1 MKFDLTFLKPCLVAA
16 LAIALPGQLAAQ
28 AKPGPDTLIVG
39 LSADASTFEPGEIRS
54 MDNSNIARMIY
65 TALTRIDAEGQ
76 IVPRLATDWT
86 VSEDGTRIEFS
97 LPEGYVCEDG
107 EPLTAEDVAYSWNRA
122 ADPENGFAGN
132 TPGFVYTS
140 MAFKTAEVVD
150 DLTVAIVSERDT
162 GMGLGFTSQVFI
174 HCKDSFE
181 AMTLDEISRSP
192 VASGEY
198 RLVEWNAGANL
209 TLEKWQGKGNFK
221 NVVFRII
228 PEASTRIAELLAGN
242 VDIITNV
249 LPDQSDLINASGTAE
264 VQVVQGLR
272 RMYIGF
278 NQSEIF
284 DGVAGEAVRNEDV
297 RRALQYAVNVPAICA
312 QLLNFECERATGLV
326 NPPNGHPDLT
336 PYPYEPE
343 TAERLL
349 DEAGYPR
356 DENGVR
362 FEIKLQAPRGRYLN
376 DANVAL
382 AVGAFLDEV
391 GVKTEVELLEWSSV
405 YVPLIRKHDAGPLFL
420 LGSGGALWSVLYDM
434 AVMAKVESGPN
445 YTDWSDPRWFDR
457 WADIAAA
464 ETPEEERAVVNEMLQ
479 VFYDYGPWLH
489 MYYQP
494 DFYGVS
500 NRIVWNARRDEHI
513 DLWDVRIAE

>member
-1 MKFDLTFLKPCLVAA
+1 MKTLPLLLVTT
-16 LAIALPGQLAAQ
+16 LAFGLPTLAAAQ
-28 AKPGPDTLIVG
+28 AQPGPDTLVVG

-54 MDNSNIARMIY
+54 MDNSNIARLIY
-65 TALTRIDAEGQ
+65 TALTRIDAEGN

-86 VSEDGTRIEFS
+86 ISEDGTRIEFTI
-97 LPEGYVCEDG
+97 PEGYVCEDG

-122 ADPENGFAGN
+122 ASPDNAFAGN

-140 MAFKTAEVVD
+140 MAFAEAEVVD
-150 DLTVAIVSERDT
+150 DLTVAILSERDT

-181 AMTLDEISRSP
+181 AMTLDEIAGTP
-192 VASGEY
+192 VSSGEY
-198 RLVEWNAGANL
+198 RLVEWSIGAGL
-209 TLEKWQGKGNFK
+209 TLEKWQGEGNFE
-221 NVVFRII
+221 NIEFRVI

-249 LPDQSDLINASGTAE
+249 LPDQTDLINASGVAE

-284 DGVAGEAVRNEDV
+284 EGVAGEAVRNEDV
-297 RRALQYAVNVPAICA
+297 RRALQYAVDVPAICM

-326 NPPNGHPDLT
+326 NPPNGNPNIE
-336 PYPYEPE
+336 PYPYDPQ

-356 DENGVR
+356 GEDGVR
-362 FEIKLQAPRGRYLN
+362 FNITLQSPRGRYLN

-382 AVGAFLDEV
+382 AVGAYLTDI
-391 GVKTEVELLEWSSV
+391 GVNTEVELLEWSSV
-405 YVPLIRKHDAGPLFL
+405 YTPLIREHDAGPLFL

-434 AVMAKVESGPN
+434 AVMATVESGPN

-457 WADIAAA
+457 WEDIAAA
-464 ETPEEERAVVNEMLQ
+464 ETPEEERAVIDEMLQ

-489 MYYQP
+489 LYYQP

-500 NRIVWNARRDEHI
+500 NRIEWTARRDEHI
-513 DLWDVRIAE
+513 DLWDVTLAN

>member
-1 MKFDLTFLKPCLVAA
+1 MKTGSLLLAVSPAA
-16 LAIALPGQLAAQ
+16 GLPSLAAAQ
-28 AKPGPDTLIVG
+28 AQPGPETLVVG

-54 MDNSNIARMIY
+54 MDNSNIARLIY
-65 TALTRIDAEGQ
+65 TALTRIDDEGN
-76 IVPRLATDWT
+76 IVPRLATGWT
-86 VSEDGTRIEFS
+86 ISDDGTRIEFT

-122 ADPENGFAGN
+122 ADPANAFAGN

-140 MAFKTAEVVD
+140 MAFAGAEVVD
-150 DLTVAIVSERDT
+150 DQTVAILSERDT

-181 AMTLDEISRSP
+181 AMSLDEIARAP

-198 RLVEWNAGANL
+198 RLAEWNIGSGL
-209 TLEKWQGKGNFK
+209 MLEKWQGAGNFETIA
-221 NVVFRII
+221 FRVI

-249 LPDQSDLINASGTAE
+249 LPDQSDLINASGVAE

-297 RRALQYAVNVPAICA
+297 RRALQYAVDVPAICL

-326 NPPNGHPDLT
+326 NPPNGHPDIE
-336 PYPYEPE
+336 PYPYDPE

-356 DENGVR
+356 GEDGVR
-362 FEIKLQAPRGRYLN
+362 FEITLQSPRGRYLN

-382 AVGAFLDEV
+382 AVGAYLTEV
-391 GVKTEVELLEWSSV
+391 GVATEVELLEWASV
-405 YVPLIRKHDAGPLFL
+405 YTPLIRAHDAGPLFL

-434 AVMAKVESGPN
+434 AILATVESGPN

-464 ETPEEERAVVNEMLQ
+464 ETLEQERAVIDEMLQ
-479 VFYDYGPWLH
+479 VFFDYGPWLH

-500 NRIVWNARRDEHI
+500 NRIKWTARRDEHI
-513 DLWDVRIAE
+513 ELWDVTLAE